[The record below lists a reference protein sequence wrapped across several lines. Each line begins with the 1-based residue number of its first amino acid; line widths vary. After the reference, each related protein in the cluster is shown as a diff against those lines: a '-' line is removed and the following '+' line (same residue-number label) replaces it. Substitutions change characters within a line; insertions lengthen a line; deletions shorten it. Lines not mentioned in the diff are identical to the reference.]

1 MKSLGKALAV
11 TLLTTCYIGSNSVFA
26 LAEEIPFKDV
36 PLNHWGY
43 SHIQWAVE
51 QDVVDGYSDGTF
63 KPKRTVTQS
72 EFLTMLIR
80 AANPKVIPDDSSTT
94 PWEEPYITY
103 AQKLGWKAT
112 SPKKKLTRGL
122 AAQLLANATGKN
134 YDLKDSIQYML
145 DLGLAQGISG
155 KNIEGYQANQEI
167 TRAEAVTL
175 IERFSMKYNE
185 LHNVSPSLESYSHA
199 DLFHKYTNSTYHFR
213 LEIPKSWDT
222 RYEVRDQSVSNGHHL
237 NFINT
242 MTQGTLFTISVWS
255 KNDWAEQEEE
265 IKGQIPAVQV
275 GERGNQVY
283 VFHTPTDVQ
292 YDPSDDNAKIDYQ
305 GMFLDVQNIKSSF
318 QISDK

>member
-1 MKSLGKALAV
+1 MKRLGKVLTL
-11 TLLTTCYIGSNSVFA
+11 TLLTCYIGSNSGGV
-26 LAEEIPFKDV
+26 LADETPFKDV
-36 PLNHWGY
+36 PFSHWGY

-51 QDVVDGYSDGTF
+51 QDVVDGYPDGTF

-72 EFLTMLIR
+72 EFLTMLVR
-80 AANPKVIPDDSSTT
+80 AASPQMIPDDSSTT
-94 PWEEPYITY
+94 LWEESYITY
-103 AQKLGWKAT
+103 ARKLGWKVT
-112 SPKKKLTRGL
+112 SPAKKLTRGS

-175 IERFSMKYNE
+175 IERYSMKYNE
-185 LHNVSPSLESYSHA
+185 LHKVSPNLEIYSHTE
-199 DLFHKYTNSTYHFR
+199 LFQTYTNSTYRFR

-222 RYEVRDQSVSNGHHL
+222 RYEVRDQSIGNGHNL
-237 NFINT
+237 NFVNT

-255 KNDWAEQEEE
+255 KNDWAERKEE
-265 IKGQIPAVQV
+265 IKGQIPAIQV
-275 GERGNQVY
+275 GERGQQVY

-292 YDPSDDNAKIDYQ
+292 YDPSDDIAKVDYQ
-305 GMFLDVQNIKSSF
+305 GMFLDVSNIRSSF
-318 QISDK
+318 QISDR